1 MKSSK
6 SACRWL
12 EADGV
17 TRNQARV
24 ATGQLWLIRKL

>member
-6 SACRWL
+6 SACTWL

-17 TRNQARV
+17 PGNQARV
-24 ATGQLWLIRKL
+24 ATGQLWLISKL